1 MIVFVLDFL
10 LLFSE
15 CMFYN
20 READRWDYVK
30 STRKIAVRQVVEFI
44 LRRGSIDSRHV
55 SEHTPQEGSRLHRML
70 QKEAG
75 SLYQKE
81 VSLKIEVP
89 LNGHNYCVEGRAD
102 GIFVKETGQV
112 VIDEIKTSEP
122 AFEELPPE
130 KVELFWYQAMCY
142 GHMYCQQ
149 EQLSEITL
157 QLTYYQTTTKQITR
171 QERHFTEAVLAEFF
185 TDLMKRYEQWVIFK
199 EEWRILR
206 NKSLK
211 NLSFPYG
218 EYRKGQRE
226 LAVAVYKTIL
236 SKQRLFVE
244 APTGTGKTM
253 STLFPAM
260 KAIGEEEGERIFY
273 LTAKTITRQVAED
286 AVKALSEKQAQT
298 KSITLTAK
306 DKICFLTERN
316 CTPEHCPFADGY
328 YDRLNEGLWDLLQ
341 HENHLTREVI
351 ERYAQKHQLC
361 PFELSLDASLWCD
374 LIIGDYNYLFD
385 PTVYL
390 RRFFEE
396 PQSAEENIFLV
407 DETHNLVNRSREMY
421 SAAISR
427 NAVLQIQKRLQK
439 ESVQLKRACQKV
451 LTTFD
456 DIEAICEEKDTDFFA
471 QRAPIDSLVKQIQ
484 RLTEVIAEWLP
495 ENQHIE
501 ELASILSFYFDCL
514 SYLRIS
520 EYYDN
525 GFYTSISLR
534 NYDCVVKQFCVDP
547 AYLLSQRLDK
557 GKASILFSASL
568 TPLNYYQEVLG
579 GGEESLRYRIPYPFP
594 EENQLLMIGSH
605 LQTTYKNREKSYP
618 QISELLGK
626 LSETKTGNYL
636 IFFPSYAY
644 MDDVYQVF
652 SQRYPQVKTQIQGT
666 DLNEKEREAFLA
678 EFKENPQET
687 FIGFCVLG
695 GIFSEGIDLKGTRL
709 IGTIIV
715 SVGLPQMNPEQEL
728 IRTFYQEER
737 GQGFQF
743 AYQIPGMNKVL
754 QAAGRVIR
762 DAQDKGFVLLL
773 DERFELP
780 SVQRFFPPHWLAHR
794 KANTNEQLIQQVKQF
809 WLKNKENKGGN
820 K

>member
-1 MIVFVLDFL
+1 M
-10 LLFSE
+10 
-15 CMFYN
+15 
-20 READRWDYVK
+20 K

-130 KVELFWYQAMCY
+130 KVELFWYQVMCY

-171 QERHFTEAVLAEFF
+171 QERHFTEAALAEFF

-260 KAIGEEEGERIFY
+260 KAI
-273 LTAKTITRQVAED
+273 
-286 AVKALSEKQAQT
+286 
-298 KSITLTAK
+298 
-306 DKICFLTERN
+306 
-316 CTPEHCPFADGY
+316 
-328 YDRLNEGLWDLLQ
+328 
-341 HENHLTREVI
+341 
-351 ERYAQKHQLC
+351 
-361 PFELSLDASLWCD
+361 
-374 LIIGDYNYLFD
+374 
-385 PTVYL
+385 
-390 RRFFEE
+390 
-396 PQSAEENIFLV
+396 
-407 DETHNLVNRSREMY
+407 
-421 SAAISR
+421 
-427 NAVLQIQKRLQK
+427 
-439 ESVQLKRACQKV
+439 
-451 LTTFD
+451 
-456 DIEAICEEKDTDFFA
+456 CEEKDTDFFA
-471 QRAPIDSLVKQIQ
+471 QRAPIDSLVKQIH

-652 SQRYPQVKTQIQGT
+652 SQCYPQVKTQIQGT

-762 DAQDKGFVLLL
+762 DARDKGFVLLL